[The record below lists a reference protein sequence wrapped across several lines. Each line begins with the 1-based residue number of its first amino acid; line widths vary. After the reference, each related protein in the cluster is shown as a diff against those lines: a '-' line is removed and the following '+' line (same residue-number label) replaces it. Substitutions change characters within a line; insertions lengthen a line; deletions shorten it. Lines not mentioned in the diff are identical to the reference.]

1 MKAADKDHHNL
12 PLRTLSF
19 WCPDVDELASC
30 ILRIPVSDVGLN
42 TDNNLRVTETQKLKD
57 SRVSCRHLDP
67 L

>member
-1 MKAADKDHHNL
+1 MKAAEKDHHNL